1 MEIEELHVAGAEF
14 VVSFSGGKDSSAML
28 EHICDRL
35 PNATIHCVLANTGW
49 EHEGIEEW
57 CRSLV
62 ARRGFPLYVARNP
75 NKDFFSMVRH
85 RQKFP
90 APAYRQCTSDLKRG
104 PIEKWIRNHCGKLVV
119 NCMGLRAEES
129 DSRAKRPQ
137 LSLNKSMTNSKRE
150 VWDWLPIKDWTTAE
164 VFSYLILNN
173 IPLHP
178 AYSYLDRLS
187 CQVCIYASN
196 KDLAAIRTHN
206 PIGFQR
212 IADLEQEI
220 GFTMKQGGTVNEW
233 ADRA

>member
-1 MEIEELHVAGAEF
+1 MEIEQLAMADAEF

-35 PNATIHCVLANTGW
+35 PNATIHTVFADTGW
-49 EHEGIEEW
+49 EHEGVEEW

-62 ARRGFPLYVARNP
+62 ARRHFPLYVVRNP
-75 NKDFFSMVRH
+75 NKNFFTMVRK
-85 RQKFP
+85 REKFP
-90 APAYRQCTSDLKRG
+90 SPQYRQCTSDLKRG
-104 PIEKWIRNHCGKLVV
+104 PIEKWIRNHCGPLVV

-137 LSLNKSMTNSKRE
+137 LAINRSLTNSKRV
-150 VWDWLPIKDWTTAE
+150 VWDWLPIKDWTEQE
-164 VFSYLILNN
+164 VFSYLKLNQ

-178 AYSYLDRLS
+178 VYSYLNRLS
-187 CQVCIYASN
+187 CQVCIYASA
-196 KDLAAIRTHN
+196 KDLAAIRIHN
-206 PIGFQR
+206 PKGFQK

-220 GFTMKQGGTVNEW
+220 GFTMKQNGTLSEW